1 MANSNNVRFFFT
13 DDKRKY
19 DALIQKDPLAL
30 YFIED
35 AETGYRALY
44 KGDNLIAVGSN
55 ASSMAAGLM
64 SSADKQALD
73 KLVANPGGVEFTP
86 VDGTITITD
95 GEDGKKNIGVAVS
108 PNEGNALKVTE
119 DGLFVST
126 ISSDDLIK
134 LGIATKDDVKAIVSE
149 TVGAPNAEQFDID
162 ENGVLTLKDIDA
174 NKIVYNGEKLSDVI
188 SRMTNSYAW
197 SELPEVVNA
206 EATNAASVIASANSG
221 AIVKMSAGTVTQP
234 IAVEKSL
241 TVEGE
246 NAGVAQNHQ
255 QEV

>member
-1 MANSNNVRFFFT
+1 MV
-13 DDKRKY
+13 
-19 DALIQKDPLAL
+19 LLPL
-30 YFIED
+30 
-35 AETGYRALY
+35 
-44 KGDNLIAVGSN
+44 
-55 ASSMAAGLM
+55 
-64 SSADKQALD
+64 
-73 KLVANPGGVEFTP
+73 
-86 VDGTITITD
+86 D
-95 GEDGKKNIGVAVS
+95 GEDGKKNIGVVVS

-126 ISSDDLIK
+126 VSSDDLIK
-134 LGIATKDDVKAIVSE
+134 LGIATKDDVKAIISE
-149 TVGAPNAEQFDID
+149 TVGTPNAEQFDID

-206 EATNAASVIASANSG
+206 AATNAASAIASANSG
-221 AIVKMSAGTVTQP
+221 AIVKMSTGTVAQP

>member
-73 KLVANPGGVEFTP
+73 KLVANSGGVEFTP

-108 PNEGNALKVTE
+108 SNECNALKVTE

-126 ISSDDLIK
+126 VSADDLIK
-134 LGIATKDDVKAIVSE
+134 LGIATKDDVKTIVSE
-149 TVGAPNAEQFDID
+149 TVGVPNAEQFAID

-174 NKIVYNGEKLSDVI
+174 DKVIYKGEKLSDI
-188 SRMTNSYAW
+188 IYSMTSSYTW
-197 SELPEVVNA
+197 GELPEVVNA
-206 EATNAASVIASANSG
+206 ETTNAASAIASANSG
-221 AIVKMSAGTVTQP
+221 AIVKMSTGTVAQP
-234 IAVEKSL
+234 ITVEKSL

-246 NAGVAQNHQ
+246 NAGLAQNHQ

>member
-1 MANSNNVRFFFT
+1 MANQNVRFFFT

-19 DALIQKDPLAL
+19 DVLLQKDPLAL

-44 KGDNLIAVGSN
+44 KGENLIAVGSN
-55 ASSMAAGLM
+55 ASSIAAGLM
-64 SSADKQALD
+64 SPADKQALD
-73 KLVANPGGVEFTP
+73 RLVANPGGVEFVP
-86 VDGTITITD
+86 VDGTISIVD

-108 PNEGNALKVTE
+108 SNEGNALKVTK

-126 ISSDDLIK
+126 VSADDLIK
-134 LGIATKDDVKAIVSE
+134 LGIATKDDVKTIVSE
-149 TVGAPNAEQFDID
+149 TVGVPNAEQFNID

-174 NKIVYNGEKLSDVI
+174 DKIIYNGEKLSDVI
-188 SRMTNSYAW
+188 YRMTSSYTW
-197 SELPEVVNA
+197 GELPEVVNT

-221 AIVKMSAGTVTQP
+221 AVVKMSAGTVAQP
-234 IAVEKSL
+234 IAVEKSV

-246 NAGVAQNHQ
+246 NAGIAQNHQ

>member
-1 MANSNNVRFFFT
+1 MANQNVRFFFT
-13 DDKRKY
+13 DDKKKY
-19 DALIQKDPLAL
+19 DALLQKDPLAL

-44 KGDNLIAVGSN
+44 KGENLIAVGSN
-55 ASSMAAGLM
+55 ASSDAPGLM
-64 SSADKQALD
+64 SATDKKDLD
-73 KLVANPGGVEFTP
+73 RLVKNPGGAEFVA
-86 VDGTITITD
+86 VDGTISIVD
-95 GEDGKKNIGVAVS
+95 GEDGKKNISVAVS
-108 PNEGNALKVTE
+108 SNEGNALKVVA

-126 ISSDDLIK
+126 VPIDELIK
-134 LGIATKDDVKAIVSE
+134 LGIVTKDDVKTIISE
-149 TVGAPNAEQFDID
+149 TVGTPNAEQFDID

-174 NKIVYNGEKLSDVI
+174 DKVIYNGEKLSDIIYRIV
-188 SRMTNSYAW
+188 NSYAW
-197 SELPEVVNA
+197 GELPEVVNV
-206 EATNAASVIASANSG
+206 ETTNAASVIASANEG
-221 AIVKMSAGTVTQP
+221 AIVKMSTGTVDQP

>member
-1 MANSNNVRFFFT
+1 MANQNVRFFFT

-95 GEDGKKNIGVAVS
+95 GE
-108 PNEGNALKVTE
+108 E
-119 DGLFVST
+119 DRKS
-126 ISSDDLIK
+126 
-134 LGIATKDDVKAIVSE
+134 
-149 TVGAPNAEQFDID
+149 VGRER
-162 ENGVLTLKDIDA
+162 VC
-174 NKIVYNGEKLSDVI
+174 
-188 SRMTNSYAW
+188 
-197 SELPEVVNA
+197 
-206 EATNAASVIASANSG
+206 
-221 AIVKMSAGTVTQP
+221 
-234 IAVEKSL
+234 
-241 TVEGE
+241 
-246 NAGVAQNHQ
+246 
-255 QEV
+255 